1 MKLIVGLGN
10 PGRDYARTR
19 HNAGFMAVDRLARRH
34 AAGARARGQF
44 HAMTI
49 DAAIPGAG
57 KCLLIKPTTYM
68 NRSGLSVGE
77 AVHFYKC
84 SPVDD
89 VLIIVDDTALPLGS
103 LRLRASGGAGG
114 HNGLA
119 DIERA
124 LGTSEYARLRIGV
137 GEPEFAAQK
146 DHVLGRF
153 TDEELATIEPAL
165 DRVCDAAEC
174 WAGQGLTRA
183 MNTFNTR
190 AATGWGKPD
199 GPDPN
204 GSGAN
209 ESAEESN
216 E

>member
-19 HNAGFMAVDRLARRH
+19 HNAGFMAVDRLAQRH
-34 AAGARARGQF
+34 AGGARARGQF

-49 DAAIPGAG
+49 DAAIGGAG
-57 KCLLIKPTTYM
+57 KCLLMKPTTYM
-68 NRSGLSVGE
+68 NRSGLTVGE
-77 AVHFYKC
+77 AVRFYKC
-84 SPVDD
+84 SPVED
-89 VLIIVDDTALPLGS
+89 VLILVDDTALPLGAM
-103 LRLRASGGAGG
+103 RLRASGGAGG

-124 LGTSEYARLRIGV
+124 LGTNEYARLRIGV

-153 TDEELATIEPAL
+153 TEEELSTIEPAL

-174 WAGQGLTRA
+174 WAREGITRA
-183 MNTFNTR
+183 MNTFNVR
-190 AATGWGKPD
+190 ASTGWDKPGQTD
-199 GPDPN
+199 AT
-204 GSGAN
+204 GSGADG
-209 ESAEESN
+209 SAEESK
-216 E
+216 

>member
-19 HNAGFMAVDRLARRH
+19 HNAGFMAVDRLAKRH
-34 AAGARARGQF
+34 AGGAVARGQF
-44 HAMTI
+44 HAMTL
-49 DAAIPGAG
+49 DAAIPGSG

-68 NRSGLSVGE
+68 NRSGLTVGE
-77 AVHFYKC
+77 AVRFYKC

-89 VLIIVDDTALPLGS
+89 VLIIVDETALPVGA

-124 LGTSEYARLRIGV
+124 LGTDEYARLRIGV
-137 GEPEFAAQK
+137 GESEFAAKK

-153 TDEELATIEPAL
+153 TDDELETLEPTL

-174 WAGQGLTRA
+174 WASEGLTKA
-183 MNTFNTR
+183 MNTFNVR
-190 AATGWGKPD
+190 AATGWGKP
-199 GPDPN
+199 N
-204 GSGAN
+204 GNGAD
-209 ESAEESN
+209 SSAAEEQN
-216 E
+216 